1 MQDSGTPAARVVKLA
16 IELAETGQFADASSV
31 ERELVAVGLPE
42 NEIKALKLSALRN
55 VIDEACAIRRE
66 HHDPSW
72 HTHEAY

>member
-1 MQDSGTPAARVVKLA
+1 MQDHGTPVARVVKLA

-31 ERELVAVGLPE
+31 ERELVAVGPPK
-42 NEIKALKLSALRN
+42 NEIKALERPALRN

-72 HTHEAY
+72 HKHEAY